1 MSRTGIV
8 YAPGVPP
15 SETRYSQTAALL
27 LRSAEPERALER
39 ALEGIAAAPGNP
51 IHYFLAGIANAR
63 LGRYTDADHMW
74 SEAEHIY
81 PAYQLD
87 VEPERL
93 SAWADAFNLGA
104 EAYASGL
111 DQEAVE
117 AWRGATSIYRL
128 RPEAHRNL
136 ATLLVQQGQLDEAA
150 EVYADLLDGLVEVP
164 ATRALTDAEK
174 TERAAERMATEERL
188 ADLYLMTSRFAE
200 AEPLLRVQ
208 LERDSTKTEVRQNL
222 ALALAGLE
230 RLDEARA
237 IYDGLLS
244 EQSLGGM
251 ELHNLGV
258 ALFRAQ
264 APERAA
270 QAFRR
275 LIDEVPSSRDAWL
288 NYANALFAA
297 GEWSTLVEA
306 GDMLLAVDPLGES
319 SGLLVA
325 RAHLEI
331 GDEQSALR
339 ALERVDGAPVY
350 LENLFLQTRGSAT
363 TLQGRVVGN
372 GADPGSLLQ
381 LRFTFYGDAGEAET
395 VTALPAPVA
404 GESAAFEVSVPMKAT
419 AYRYEV
425 LGKSNPGG

>member
-1 MSRTGIV
+1 MSGTGEV
-8 YAPGVPP
+8 YPPGVPP
-15 SETRYSQTAALL
+15 SETRHSQTAAMF
-27 LRSAEPERALER
+27 LRSGEPERALAL
-39 ALEGIAAAPGNP
+39 ALEGIAAAPENP

-63 LGRYTDADHMW
+63 LVKYADADRMW
-74 SEAEHIY
+74 AEAEHIY
-81 PAYQLD
+81 PAYQLHI
-87 VEPERL
+87 EPERL

-104 EAYASGL
+104 EAYADGL
-111 DQEAVE
+111 DDEALE
-117 AWRGATSIYRL
+117 AWSGAASIYRL

-136 ATLLVQQGQLDEAA
+136 AMLLVQKGQLEEAA
-150 EVYADLLDGLVEVP
+150 EVYGDLLAGLLEAP
-164 ATRALTDAEK
+164 ATRLLTDDEKAERA
-174 TERAAERMATEERL
+174 TERMETEERL

-200 AEPLLRVQ
+200 AEPLLRAQ
-208 LERDSTKTEVRQNL
+208 LERDSARTEVRQNL

-244 EQSLGGM
+244 EESLAGL

-270 QAFRR
+270 QAFLR
-275 LIDEVPSSRDAWL
+275 LIHERPSSRDAWF

-297 GEWSTLVEA
+297 GEWTTLVDV
-306 GDMLLAVDPLGES
+306 GDRLLALDPLGES
-319 SGLLVA
+319 SALLVA

-339 ALERVDGAPVY
+339 ALDRVDEAPVHI
-350 LENLFLQTRGSAT
+350 ENLFLQTSGPAT

-372 GADPGSLLQ
+372 EADPGSLLQ
-381 LRFTFYGDAGEAET
+381 LRFTFYGDAGEVQADT
-395 VTALPAPVA
+395 SLPAPNP
-404 GESAAFEVSVPMKAT
+404 GESAAFEVSVPMRAT

-425 LGKSNPGG
+425 LGKPKPGG